1 MGKQWEKVT
10 EEEIVAALAQTGG
23 VKSKAAKLLGINRT
37 NLFARLK
44 RLKAAGKVLPGAT
57 LYPVMP
63 EGQRLRGV
71 SSLQKA
77 LDPETG
83 ETVMQWI
90 KTDRAAEE
98 RDLAARAALDAL
110 KSEVPRFEQPTPFPL
125 TPAGTNPRLASLL
138 TITDYH
144 MGMYSWAEE
153 TGADWDMQIAEDLL
167 VAWFR
172 LALDATPYAKLGILA
187 QLGDF
192 LHYDSL
198 DAVTPRSGHQLDADS
213 RAQKMIR
220 VSIRVLRRAINMML
234 DKFDEVRVLMAEGN
248 HDPISSAWLRETF
261 RLFYENESRVTVDV
275 SPDPYY
281 AVQWGKVG
289 LFFHHGHLK
298 KPEQLDR
305 VFARKFRD
313 IFGSSLKCYGHC
325 GHLHHKVKLESPLMP
340 IEQHATL
347 AAADA
352 YASRNGFLSDRTADV
367 ITYDKE
373 FGEVSRVSITPE
385 MVKAQLRGE
394 DHE

>member
-1 MGKQWEKVT
+1 MKAKWTDEQGLE
-10 EEEIVAALAQTGG
+10 ALRQTGG
-23 VKSKAAKLLGINRT
+23 NKTAAAKILGVALRNFMGRIKRMQ
-37 NLFARLK
+37 AR
-44 RLKAAGKVLPGAT
+44 GIVLPGST

-77 LDPETG
+77 VDPETG
-83 ETVMQWI
+83 ETVVQWV
-90 KTDRAAEE
+90 KTERAAEE
-98 RDLAARAALDAL
+98 RELVARAALDAL
-110 KSEVPRFEQPTPFPL
+110 KSEVPRAEPMLGSPL
-125 TPAGTNPRLASLL
+125 LKNTRLASLL

-144 MGMYSWAEE
+144 MGMYSWREE
-153 TGADWDMQIAEDLL
+153 TGDDWDVAIAEELL
-167 VAWFR
+167 VGWFR
-172 LALDATPYAKLGILA
+172 LALAQTPDSHLGILA

-220 VSIRVLRRAINMML
+220 VSIRVLRRAVNMML
-234 DKFDEVRVLMAEGN
+234 EKFGEVRVLMAEGN

-261 RLFYENESRVTVDV
+261 RMYYENEPRVTVEV
-275 SPDPYY
+275 RPDPYY
-281 AVQWGKVG
+281 AVQWGKIG

-313 IFGSSLKCYGHC
+313 IFGSSTRCYGHC
-325 GHLHHKVKLESPLMP
+325 GHLHHRVKIETPLMP
-340 IEQHATL
+340 IEQHPTL

-373 FGEVSRVSITPE
+373 FGEVSRLSVTPE
-385 MVKAQLRGE
+385 MVKAMGAP
-394 DHE
+394 